1 MGVTVPADAERRL
14 RAGELAILPTDTVYG
29 LAAAAYL
36 RGACTTLYELK
47 ERPADQPTAV
57 VLGSVDNLLENV
69 LPELMGRQGVIAGK
83 VFPGPITL
91 VVRNPGRRFAYLC
104 GSTPERIGIRV
115 PDLAPAV
122 ARLADGV
129 GGLLMTSANRRGEP
143 APARLEDVPQ
153 ELRDAAAFAVDAGDL
168 PGTPSAVIDVTGAGP
183 RVLRDGPGLDDA
195 LARLAGG

>member
-1 MGVTVPADAERRL
+1 MTIPADAERRL

-29 LAAAAYL
+29 LAAAAYV
-36 RGACTTLYELK
+36 RAACTTLYELK
-47 ERPADQPTAV
+47 ERPADQPTAI

-69 LPELMGRQGVIAGK
+69 LPELMGRQGVIARK

-91 VVRNPGRRFAYLC
+91 VVRNPGGRFAYLC
-104 GSTPERIGIRV
+104 GGTPDRIGIRV
-115 PDLAPAV
+115 PELDPAV
-122 ARLADGV
+122 ATLADGV

-143 APARLEDVPQ
+143 APARLEDVP
-153 ELRDAAAFAVDAGDL
+153 EEFREAVAFAVDGGEL
-168 PGTPSAVIDVTGAGP
+168 PGAASAVIDVTGAGP